1 VSGTTKQSVRF
12 SYIKSTFFR
21 VLHVDGA
28 IGGVTPQGFIHCALY
43 NERQAI
49 PQLTEH
55 DVVGTKLGE
64 ATRTEGRAGFVREVE
79 ADLMMSRSVASE
91 LRDWLTR
98 QIEMFDKLKKEAEG
112 HGRCANDF

>member
-1 VSGTTKQSVRF
+1 MTNTTGSNVRF
-12 SYIKSTFFR
+12 SYIKSNFFR

-49 PQLTEH
+49 PQITEH
-55 DVVGTKLGE
+55 ELIDNKLGGD
-64 ATRTEGRAGFVREVE
+64 ATRTEGRVGFVREVE
-79 ADLMMSRSVASE
+79 ADLIISRNVAGE

-98 QIEMFDKLKKEAEG
+98 QIEMLDKLKKEAEEPG
-112 HGRCANDF
+112 ELQ